1 MSETEA
7 EGKRAMSTSERNI
20 AEPDGSRRTIFI
32 IVALIC
38 VLLIAGLFFWMRSAS
53 KTVAG
58 DSQQQRLEGG
68 IRAGTPEFEQYR
80 AKIIRDAPEATE
92 AKRPLGDT
100 VMRLTTT
107 VRNFS
112 GRTLNGLEIYAAVV
126 DLQGKPVKERT
137 VVIIPARRPELDNNE
152 TMEVPIMM
160 EGFTDADDRANIK
173 MEITA
178 IRFK

>member
-1 MSETEA
+1 
-7 EGKRAMSTSERNI
+7 MSTSERNI

-32 IVALIC
+32 IVAVIS

-53 KTVAG
+53 KTSAG

-80 AKIIRDAPEATE
+80 QKIVMDKPEATE
-92 AKRPLGDT
+92 SKRALGDI
-100 VMRLTTT
+100 VMTLVTT

-112 GRTLNGLEIYAAVV
+112 GRTLNGLEMHAAVV
-126 DLQGKPVKERT
+126 DIQGRAVKERT
-137 VVIIPARRPELDNNE
+137 LVVIPTRRPELENNG
-152 TMEVPIMM
+152 TMLVSIPIDR
-160 EGFTDADDRANIK
+160 FTDADDRANIK

>member
-1 MSETEA
+1 
-7 EGKRAMSTSERNI
+7 MSTTERNI

-32 IVALIC
+32 VVAVISL
-38 VLLIAGLFFWMRSAS
+38 LLILGLFFWMRSAS
-53 KTVAG
+53 KTVVAG

-80 AKIIRDAPEATE
+80 QKIVRDTPEATE
-92 AKRPLGDT
+92 AKRALGDI
-100 VMRLTTT
+100 VMTLRTT

-112 GRTLNGLEIYAAVV
+112 GRTLNGLEMYVAVV
-126 DLQGKPVKERT
+126 DIQGKPVKERT
-137 VVIIPARRPELDNNE
+137 VVVIPTRRPELDNNE
-152 TMEVPIMM
+152 TMDVPITL
-160 EGFTDADDRANIK
+160 ERFTDSDDRANIK

>member
-1 MSETEA
+1 
-7 EGKRAMSTSERNI
+7 MSTTERNI

-32 IVALIC
+32 VVAVISL
-38 VLLIAGLFFWMRSAS
+38 LLILGLFFWMRSAG
-53 KTVAG
+53 KTGTG

-80 AKIIRDAPEATE
+80 QKIIRDTPEATQ
-92 AKRPLGDT
+92 AKRALGDT
-100 VMRLTTT
+100 VMTLRTT

-112 GRTLNGLEIYAAVV
+112 GRTLNGLEMYVAVV
-126 DLQGKPVKERT
+126 DTQGKPVRERT
-137 VVIIPARRPELDNNE
+137 VIVIPTKRPELDNNE
-152 TMEVPIMM
+152 IMEVPISLDR
-160 EGFTDADDRANIK
+160 FTDSDDRANIK